1 MAYLLIV
8 DDDTDFASAVGTVLA
23 SQGYETDI
31 ETDSAKTLDRI
42 RQRRPDAIILD
53 VMFPEND
60 KAGFEVARAV
70 RRTFGELPVLLLTA
84 VNQSFPLGFSNKD
97 LDPTWLP
104 AVDFVEKPVDFA
116 ILKEKIAK
124 ILAAAKPANTEGKTH
139 ENP

>member
-8 DDDTDFASAVGTVLA
+8 DDDTDFASAVGTVLT
-23 SQGYETDI
+23 SQGYEIGI
-31 ETDSAKTLDRI
+31 ETDSGKTLDRI
-42 RQRRPDAIILD
+42 RERRPDAIILD

-60 KAGFEVARAV
+60 KAGFEVARLI

-104 AVDFVEKPVDFA
+104 AVDFVEKPVDFTV
-116 ILKEKIAK
+116 LSEKIAR
-124 ILAAAKPANTEGKTH
+124 IFATEKAT
-139 ENP
+139 EKK

>member
-8 DDDTDFASAVGTVLA
+8 DDDADFASAVSTVLTN
-23 SQGYETDI
+23 QGYEIGI
-31 ETDSAKTLDRI
+31 ETDSEKTLDRI

-60 KAGFEVARAV
+60 KAGFEVARSI
-70 RRTFGELPVLLLTA
+70 RRAFGELPVLLLTA

-116 ILKEKIAK
+116 LLCAK
-124 ILAAAKPANTEGKTH
+124 ISTILAK
-139 ENP
+139 